1 MIIVKHKEKILTGGY
16 FDQPIAISLSPFNL
30 MSMEWLLD
38 LKDWFIGLG
47 EQYNVNPIIFGSIY
61 VGAVPFFL
69 LSLRWLVK
77 RLKQRKPI
85 VIPLLLTGFFFV
97 SAYLYLVIAGRNI
110 PLWVYFVIGAM
121 IVYGM
126 YSTILKITKKIKSAG

>member
-97 SAYLYLVIAGRNI
+97 SAY
-110 PLWVYFVIGAM
+110 
-121 IVYGM
+121 
-126 YSTILKITKKIKSAG
+126 